1 MGEIMGEIKKILVAI
16 GFFKQAPNIFNYAVG
31 LAGRMGAEL
40 VVGNVIHERDVQ
52 AVSAISAM
60 GYDVDGDHYTEAV
73 KADRK
78 KQLKAII
85 DASDYSGDS
94 IHAIFRVGNPIKE
107 LIQIAMDENIDLIV
121 MGIKGK
127 TNLEHALIG
136 SVAEKVFRSSPIPI
150 LSYRDEQSAHRQR
163 KRFFS

>member
-1 MGEIMGEIKKILVAI
+1 MGEIKKILVAI
-16 GFFKQAPNIFNYAVG
+16 GFFEQAPKIFNYAVN
-31 LAGRMGAEL
+31 LATRLDAEL

-52 AVSAISAM
+52 AVSAVSAM
-60 GYDVDGDHYTEAV
+60 GYDVDGEHYAKAV
-73 KADRK
+73 KEARK
-78 KQLKAII
+78 QKLQTII
-85 DASDYSGDS
+85 DASDYTGDS

-127 TNLEHALIG
+127 TDLEHALIG

-150 LSYRDEQSAHRQR
+150 LSYRDEHSARRQR
-163 KRFFS
+163 KRFSL